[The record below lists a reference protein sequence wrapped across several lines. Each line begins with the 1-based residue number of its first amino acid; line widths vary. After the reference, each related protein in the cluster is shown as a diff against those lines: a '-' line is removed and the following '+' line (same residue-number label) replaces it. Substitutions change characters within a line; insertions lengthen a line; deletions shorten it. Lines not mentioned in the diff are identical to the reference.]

1 MIEQLKELLIKGITD
16 TGTQSIK
23 LSGKTEAYQEV
34 LNVITQLESQPEI
47 PAEEPAPQ
55 PDVTD

>member
-23 LSGKTEAYQEV
+23 LTGKTEAYQEV
-34 LNVITQLESQPEI
+34 LNVINQLEQT
-47 PAEEPAPQ
+47 PAEEPTPQ